1 MISNQYRRCA
11 GKVSVKGRLK
21 TLSPLFINICKCYRA
36 PLFFV
41 FVFFL

>member
-1 MISNQYRRCA
+1 MISNKYRRCA

-21 TLSPLFINICKCYRA
+21 TVSLLFINIYKCYRP

-41 FVFFL
+41 FIFFL